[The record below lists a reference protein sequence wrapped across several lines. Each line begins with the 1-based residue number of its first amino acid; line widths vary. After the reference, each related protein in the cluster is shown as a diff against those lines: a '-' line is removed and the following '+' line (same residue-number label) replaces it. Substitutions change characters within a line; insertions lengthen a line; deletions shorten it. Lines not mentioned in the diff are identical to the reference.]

1 MKTILPEKRARSK
14 WLILVID
21 QVIVC
26 WSLALSLFVVMQ
38 FNFSA
43 VQRGYFFIYSIT
55 YLVVTCLVFMLL
67 KIHTGIIRYANLD
80 DVYRIFMA
88 TMISSISYWVLIR
101 LVITPYLNE
110 IWTSFDL
117 AVILNF
123 FISSSLLI
131 LLRIYVKQGYLY
143 LQPSKDDKSE
153 PILIYSKTRSA
164 IIVKHALEQQ
174 GENSFNILGYI
185 DNDPDKVGKYIHQ
198 KKIYRSSDIPFLKNK
213 YQLAKVIICGEDL
226 DFKEKKMIMESCID
240 EGIKL
245 SILPPPAHWV
255 CGKLSL
261 GQMKNLDINDLLRR
275 DPIVLCKSNISKEI
289 RNKRVLVTG
298 AAGSIGSEI
307 VRQLVDYEPALIIL
321 CDQAESPL
329 HDLQLELAD
338 KFPESKTAIFMAS
351 VQDISRTQQLF
362 EKYMPEFV
370 FHAAAYKHVPLME
383 NNPTEAIMTNV
394 FGTKNIAELSKRYG
408 TEKFI
413 MISTDKAVNP
423 TNVMGATKRLAEIY
437 IQALQFSER
446 QTHSGSQGTC
456 FITTRFGNVLGS
468 NGSVVPR
475 FKAQIDAGGP
485 VTVTHPDIT
494 RYFMTI
500 PEAVELVLEAGSI
513 GKGGEIFV
521 FDMGE
526 PVKIVD
532 LAISMIKL
540 AGLVP
545 NVDIEVVY
553 TGLRPGEK
561 LYEELLSDEELT
573 IPTHNAKIKIAKVR
587 LHNLREIDNT
597 FDSLL
602 EAKYTGDEIRMIQI
616 IKNIIPE
623 YKSNNSLFETLDDP
637 VTI

>member
-1 MKTILPEKRARSK
+1 MKEFLPEKRARSK

-55 YLVVTCLVFMLL
+55 YLMVTCLVFMAL
-67 KIHTGIIRYANLD
+67 KIHTGILRYANLD

-88 TMISSISYWVLIR
+88 TMVSSISYWILIR
-101 LVITPYLNE
+101 LVITPYLHE

-117 AVILNF
+117 AVVLNF

-143 LQPSKDDKSE
+143 LLPTTDHKSE
-153 PILIYSKTRSA
+153 SILIYSKTRSA

-174 GENSFNILGYI
+174 GENSFHILGYI

-226 DFKEKKMIMESCID
+226 NFKEKKMIMECCIE

-307 VRQLVDYEPALIIL
+307 VRQLIDYEPSLIIL

-338 KFPESKTAIFMAS
+338 KFPESKTVVFMAS
-351 VQDISRTQQLF
+351 VQDLSRTQQLF
-362 EKYMPEFV
+362 ERYMPEFV

-437 IQALQFSER
+437 IQALQFSR
-446 QTHSGSQGTC
+446 QQRHSGSQDTC

-540 AGLVP
+540 AGLIP
-545 NVDIEVVY
+545 KVDIEVIY

-573 IPTHNAKIKIAKVR
+573 IPTHNTKIKIAKVR
-587 LHNLREIDNT
+587 LHNLSDIENT
-597 FDSLL
+597 CDSLL
-602 EAKYTGDEIRMIQI
+602 EAKHSGNEIRMIQI
-616 IKNIIPE
+616 IKNLIPE